1 MEEKEEIYFIKKE
14 DKNFPKELLQTPW
27 PPKGIYIKGEMESEA
42 PKVAIVGTRRA
53 TSYGKDI
60 AFKIAE
66 TLAQEG
72 VIIVSGLA
80 LGIDS
85 AAHEGALA
93 AGGKTWAVLGSG
105 IENIWPRSNLKL
117 AGRILE
123 AGGALISEYPNES
136 KAQFFTFPQRNRIVA
151 GLSKLVI
158 VVEAPEK
165 SGALITAR
173 LALEAGREVAAVPG
187 DITRANFLGA
197 NRLLREG
204 AHPIAE
210 PQDALYLIGR
220 EPREKT
226 PRLDSADKIGQS
238 ILQCLNEPK
247 SADEII
253 RETKLAPAQVS
264 QKLME
269 LSLQNLA
276 EQQGGVWQRKI

>member
-1 MEEKEEIYFIKKE
+1 
-14 DKNFPKELLQTPW
+14 
-27 PPKGIYIKGEMESEA
+27 
-42 PKVAIVGTRRA
+42 
-53 TSYGKDI
+53 
-60 AFKIAE
+60 
-66 TLAQEG
+66 
-72 VIIVSGLA
+72 
-80 LGIDS
+80 
-85 AAHEGALA
+85 
-93 AGGKTWAVLGSG
+93 VLGSG
-105 IENIWPRSNLKL
+105 IENIWPRANLKL

-123 AGGALISEYPNES
+123 SGGALISEYPPGT

-151 GLSKLVI
+151 GLSKLII

-210 PQDALYLIGR
+210 PQDALYLIGK
-220 EPREKT
+220 EPKKKILQ
-226 PRLDSADKIGQS
+226 LDSADKIGES

>member
-1 MEEKEEIYFIKKE
+1 MGEKEEIYFVKKD
-14 DKNFPKELLQTPW
+14 DKDFPQELLQTPW
-27 PPKGIYIKGEMESEA
+27 PPKGIYVKGEMESEA

-66 TLAQEG
+66 TLAEEG

-85 AAHEGALA
+85 AVHEGALK

-123 AGGALISEYPNES
+123 SGGALISEYPPGT
-136 KAQFFTFPQRNRIVA
+136 KAQFFTFPQTNRIVA

-210 PQDALYLIGR
+210 PQDALYLIG
-220 EPREKT
+220 
-226 PRLDSADKIGQS
+226 I
-238 ILQCLNEPK
+238 
-247 SADEII
+247 
-253 RETKLAPAQVS
+253 
-264 QKLME
+264 
-269 LSLQNLA
+269 
-276 EQQGGVWQRKI
+276 

>member
-1 MEEKEEIYFIKKE
+1 MEEGKEIYFAKKG
-14 DKNFPKELLQTPW
+14 DKNFPKELLETPW

-210 PQDALYLIGR
+210 PQDALYLIGK
-220 EPREKT
+220 EPKKKILQ
-226 PRLDSADKIGQS
+226 LDSADKIGES

-253 RETKLAPAQVS
+253 HETKLAPAQVG

>member
-66 TLAQEG
+66 TLAREG

-93 AGGKTWAVLGSG
+93 AGGKTWAGLGSG

>member
-1 MEEKEEIYFIKKE
+1 MGAKEEIYFAKKGE
-14 DKNFPKELLQTPW
+14 KNFPKELLQTPW
-27 PPKGIYIKGEMESEA
+27 PPKGIYIKGNIQNDA
-42 PKVAIVGTRRA
+42 PLVAIVGTRRA

-173 LALEAGREVAAVPG
+173 LALEAGREVAVVPG

-276 EQQGGVWQRKI
+276 EQQGGVWQKKI

>member
-66 TLAQEG
+66 TLAREG

-276 EQQGGVWQRKI
+276 EQQGGVWQKKI

>member
-1 MEEKEEIYFIKKE
+1 
-14 DKNFPKELLQTPW
+14 
-27 PPKGIYIKGEMESEA
+27 MESEA

-66 TLAQEG
+66 TLAREG

-123 AGGALISEYPNES
+123 SGGALISEYPPGT

>member
-1 MEEKEEIYFIKKE
+1 MFFSAKDKK
-14 DKNFPKELLQTPW
+14 FPKELLQTPW
-27 PPKGIYIKGEMESEA
+27 APKGIYIKGEIESEA
-42 PKVAIVGTRRA
+42 PRVAIVGTRRA

-66 TLAQEG
+66 TLAEEG
-72 VIIVSGLA
+72 VVIVSGLA

-85 AAHEGALA
+85 AAHEGALK

-105 IENIWPRSNLKL
+105 IENIWPRTNLKL

-123 AGGALISEYPNES
+123 SGGALISEYPPETR
-136 KAQFFTFPQRNRIVA
+136 AQFFTFPQRNRIVA

-173 LALEAGREVAAVPG
+173 LALEAGREVAVVPG
-187 DITRANFLGA
+187 DITRTNFLGA

-210 PQDALYLIGR
+210 PKDALYLIGK
-220 EPREKT
+220 EPKEKSKH
-226 PRLDSADKIGQS
+226 LDSADKIGES

-247 SADEII
+247 SADDII

-276 EQQGGVWQRKI
+276 EQKGGVWQRKI